1 MRIPISLSFLFLL
14 SMPSSL
20 CSQPYGA
27 SAVASITQGAGAG
40 YGFEYLP
47 DNVLGLPDTT
57 ARSETPTIDPKQIAA
72 IGLGGDIILSFDRI
86 IVDGPGPDFTVFE
99 NAFLY
104 MLGPV
109 EHIYAEPAEVSVSRD
124 GIVFVPFPFDSLT
137 LEGCAGT
144 GPTNGDRD
152 PGNPVV
158 SGGNSFDLASIG
170 VDSIRFIRLRDVTS
184 IIIDDPFHPF
194 RDPTL
199 NGFDL
204 DAVVAINSVAP
215 APGEAPESPDTCPS
229 ITVIDG
235 QIVIEATDGTP
246 IDLRLYSIDGRRLWS
261 NAIESGRHVIPLSS
275 ILQAH
280 GFYLLTSTIDGK
292 RTTTRIA
299 R

>member
-1 MRIPISLSFLFLL
+1 MRIPISLAFLSLL
-14 SMPSSL
+14 SMPLSL

-72 IGLGGDIILSFDRI
+72 IGLGGEIVLSFDRI

-99 NAFLY
+99 NAFFS

-109 EHIYAEPAEVSVSRD
+109 KHVYAEPAEVSVSRD
-124 GIVFVPFPFDSLT
+124 GIVFVSFPFDSLT
-137 LEGCAGT
+137 LDGCAGT

-152 PGNPVV
+152 PGDPVV

-184 IIIDDPFHPF
+184 IIIDDPSHPF

-204 DAVVAINSVAP
+204 DAVVAINSVAL
-215 APGEAPESPDTCPS
+215 APGEAPGSPDMRPS
-229 ITVIDG
+229 ITIIDG
-235 QIVIEATDGTP
+235 QIVIDATDGAP
-246 IDLRLYSIDGRRLWS
+246 IDLRLCSIDGRCLWS
-261 NAIESGRHVIPLSS
+261 DAIAPGRQVIPLAS

-280 GFYLLTSTIDGK
+280 GFYLLISMIDGK
-292 RTTTRIA
+292 RTTMKIA